1 MNRRHFVPV
10 VAAAATATLPA
21 QTRKPNLLFI
31 LADQWR
37 AQTLPSAGD
46 KQLQAPN
53 LQRLAAEGVDFER
66 VYASYP
72 VCTPS
77 RASMITGRF
86 PHACRMPKN
95 DLLLPREEPS
105 IAAQLKSAGYSTG
118 YIGKWH
124 LDGEERPGFV
134 PPGWRRRGFDYWA
147 GFNRGHRYFDSIY
160 FRDDQQPIQTK
171 GFEPE
176 YQTSL
181 AIDFI
186 RRNKQNPFYLYL
198 SWGPP
203 HTPRTPP
210 PDTKN
215 LYDPRQFA
223 LRDNVPDSYAEEARK
238 GHAGYYGLCT
248 ALDRQIGRLLKTLDE
263 EQLTRDT
270 IVVFTADHGDML
282 GSQGLEYKNEPYEE
296 SARLPLIIRYP
307 RAFKPGRNNTLI
319 SNVDYMPTFLGLC
332 GAEVPENVQ
341 GLNHTRLLMTGEGRR
356 PESLF
361 AEGKM
366 AGEGEWRMI
375 VRGFDKMVINRQ
387 DEVTHLYN
395 LSNDPFEMTNHFDA
409 RDQLRTRDEL
419 MALLNDWR
427 KRTGDGR
434 TASGLRSRG

>member
-1 MNRRHFVPV
+1 MNRRHFVT
-10 VAAAATATLPA
+10 VAASAPLLAAQPA
-21 QTRKPNLLFI
+21 KPNVLFI

-37 AQTLPSAGD
+37 AQALPSAGD
-46 KQLQAPN
+46 PELQAPN
-53 LQRLAAEGVDFER
+53 LARLAKEGVHFDR

-105 IAAQLKSAGYSTG
+105 IAAQLKAAGYATG

-147 GFNRGHRYFDSIY
+147 GFNRGHRYYDSIY
-160 FRDDQQPIQTK
+160 FRDEPKPIETK
-171 GFEPE
+171 GFEPD
-176 YQTSL
+176 YQTDL
-181 AIDFI
+181 AIGFI
-186 RRNKQNPFYLYL
+186 RRNKQNPFYLFL

-203 HTPRTPP
+203 HTPRNPP
-210 PDTKN
+210 PETRS

-223 LRDNVPDSYAEEARK
+223 LRENVPASHAEQARQSL
-238 GHAGYYGLCT
+238 AGYYGLCT
-248 ALDRQIGRLLKTLDE
+248 ALDRQIGRLLRTLDE

-282 GSQGLEYKNEPYEE
+282 GSQGLDFKNEPYEE
-296 SARLPLIIRYP
+296 SARIPLLIRYP
-307 RAFKPGRNNTLI
+307 RAFPAGERNSTLI
-319 SNVDYMPTFLGLC
+319 SNVDYMPTLLGLC
-332 GAEVPENVQ
+332 GAEIPESVQ
-341 GLNHTRLLMTGEGRR
+341 GLDHSALLTAGAGSR
-356 PESLF
+356 PASIF

-366 AGEGEWRMI
+366 AGEGEWRMV
-375 VRGFDKMVINRQ
+375 VRGYDKLVVDRHG
-387 DEVTHLYN
+387 EVTHQYN
-395 LSNDPFEMTNHFDA
+395 LSNDPYEMNNLKDS
-409 RDQLRTRDEL
+409 REQRLTRDAL
-419 MALLNDWR
+419 LALLNDWR

>member
-1 MNRRHFVPV
+1 MNRRHFVTT
-10 VAAAATATLPA
+10 AAGAGLLRA
-21 QTRKPNLLFI
+21 QERKPNLLFV

-46 KQLQAPN
+46 RQLHAPN
-53 LQRLAAEGVDFER
+53 LARLAKEGVHFEHA
-66 VYASYP
+66 YACYP

-95 DLLLPREEPS
+95 DLQLPREEPS
-105 IAAQLKSAGYSTG
+105 IAAQLKAAGYATG

-147 GFNRGHRYFDSIY
+147 GFNRGHRYYDSVY
-160 FRDDQQPIQTK
+160 FRDEPEPVETK

-176 YQTSL
+176 YQTDL
-181 AIDFI
+181 AIAFI
-186 RRNKQNPFYLYL
+186 RRNKQNPFYLFL

-203 HTPRTPP
+203 HTPRNPP
-210 PDTKN
+210 PETRGM
-215 LYDPRQFA
+215 YDARQFA
-223 LRDNVPDSYAEEARK
+223 LRENVPESYAEAAQK
-238 GHAGYYGLCT
+238 GHAGYYGLCS
-248 ALDRQIGRLLKTLDE
+248 ALDRQMGRLLKALE
-263 EQLTRDT
+263 EEGLARDT

-296 SARLPLIIRYP
+296 SARIPLLMRYP
-307 RAFKPGRNNTLI
+307 RLQGTGGNNSMLI

-332 GAEVPENVQ
+332 GAEIPDGVQ
-341 GLNHTRLLMTGEGRR
+341 GLDHSELLLTGKGKR
-356 PESLF
+356 PESIF

-366 AGEGEWRMI
+366 AGEGEWRMV
-375 VRGFDKMVINRQ
+375 VRGDEKMVIDRQ
-387 DEVTHLYN
+387 GEVTHLYN
-395 LSNDPFEMTNHFDA
+395 LSNDPFEMNNLKAA
-409 RDQLRTRDEL
+409 REQRLTRDSM

-434 TASGLRSRG
+434 SGSGLRSRG

>member
-1 MNRRHFVPV
+1 MNRRHFVT
-10 VAAAATATLPA
+10 VAASAPLLTAQP
-21 QTRKPNLLFI
+21 RKPNVVFI

-37 AQTLPSAGD
+37 AQALPSAGD
-46 KQLQAPN
+46 SELQAPN
-53 LQRLAAEGVDFER
+53 LARLAKEGVHFDR

-105 IAAQLKSAGYSTG
+105 IAAQLKAAGYATG

-147 GFNRGHRYFDSIY
+147 GFNRGHRYYDSVY
-160 FRDDQQPIQTK
+160 FRDDPQPIETK
-171 GFEPE
+171 GFEPD
-176 YQTSL
+176 YQTDL
-181 AIDFI
+181 AIGFI
-186 RRNKQNPFYLYL
+186 RRNKQNPFYLFL

-203 HTPRTPP
+203 HTPRNPP
-210 PDTKN
+210 PETRG

-223 LRDNVPDSYAEEARK
+223 LRENVPASHAEQARK
-238 GHAGYYGLCT
+238 GLAGYYGLCT
-248 ALDRQIGRLLKTLDE
+248 ALDRQIGRLLRTLDE

-282 GSQGLEYKNEPYEE
+282 GSQGLDFKNEPYEE
-296 SARLPLIIRYP
+296 SARIPLLIRYP
-307 RAFKPGRNNTLI
+307 RAFTAGERNSTLL
-319 SNVDYMPTFLGLC
+319 SNVDYMPTLLGLC
-332 GAEVPENVQ
+332 GAEIPASVQ
-341 GLNHTRLLMTGEGRR
+341 GVDHSTLLSKGDGSR
-356 PESLF
+356 PESIF

-366 AGEGEWRMI
+366 AGEGEWRMV
-375 VRGFDKMVINRQ
+375 VRGHDKLVIDRHG
-387 DEVTHLYN
+387 EVTHLYN
-395 LSNDPFEMTNHFDA
+395 LSNDPYEMNNLADA
-409 RDQLRTRDEL
+409 REQRLTRDAL
-419 MALLNDWR
+419 LALLNDWR